1 LQVLAVWRVP
11 RGYRHEGNEVMI
23 KRHMQYFAVAGFF
36 AAGLMSSASAQD
48 TIKIGELKSY
58 KAQPAFLD
66 HYKKGWE
73 MAIEEI
79 NAKGGVL
86 GKKLEVISRDDG
98 ANPGEAVRVAEELV
112 TREGVAVIAGTFL
125 SHIGLA
131 VTNFAGQKKV
141 FFLAAEPLTDKITWQ
156 NGNKYTYRLRAT
168 TYMQT
173 AMLMPAA
180 IAAKKKRW
188 ALVYPNFEYG
198 QSAAENFK
206 TLMKKA
212 QPDVEFVTEQAPPLG
227 KIDAGAVAQA
237 IDDAKP
243 DAIFNVLFGGD
254 LAKFVREGNTRGVF
268 KDRTVVSLL
277 SGEPEYLDPLKDEA
291 PVGWVVTGYPW
302 DKIKTPEHL
311 AFVDAYKKKYNDY
324 PRLGSIVGYVTM
336 TSLAAGIAK
345 AKSTDTE
352 KLVEAFKDLKVDSPF
367 GPFRYRAS
375 DHQATMG
382 AYVGKIALE
391 GGKGTMADFK
401 YVDGATVLPSDAE
414 VIKLRPTESN

>member
-1 LQVLAVWRVP
+1 MRPTRHVFTLAL
-11 RGYRHEGNEVMI
+11 
-23 KRHMQYFAVAGFF
+23 AGSL
-36 AAGLMSSASAQD
+36 AAGLSLQAFAQQ
-48 TIKIGELKSY
+48 TIKIGELNSY
-58 KAQPAFLD
+58 KAQPAFLEP
-66 HYKKGWE
+66 YKRG
-73 MAIEEI
+73 IELAADEI
-79 NAKGGVL
+79 NDKGGVL
-86 GKKLEVISRDDG
+86 GKKIEIVQRDDG

-112 TREGVAVIAGTFL
+112 TREGVPLIAGTFL

-156 NGNKYTYRLRAT
+156 NGNRYTFRLRAT

-180 IAAKKKRW
+180 VAAKKKRW

-206 TLMKKA
+206 MLMKKA

-268 KDRTVVSLL
+268 KNRTVVSLL
-277 SGEPEYLDPLKDEA
+277 TGEPEYLDPLKDES
-291 PVGWVVTGYPW
+291 PVGWIVTGYPW
-302 DKIKTPEHL
+302 DKIKTPEHT
-311 AFVDAYKKKYNDY
+311 AFVDAYKKKWNDY
-324 PRLGSIVGYVTM
+324 PRLGSIVGYDTM
-336 TSLAAGIAK
+336 KSLAAGIAK
-345 AKSTDTE
+345 AGSTDTE
-352 KLVEAFKDLKVDSPF
+352 KLITAFRGLKVEGGPF
-367 GPFRYRAS
+367 GTFEYRAS
-375 DHQATMG
+375 DQQATVG
-382 AYVGKIALE
+382 AFVGKIAVKN
-391 GGKGTMADFK
+391 GKGTMSDFS
-401 YVDGATVLPSDAE
+401 YIDGAKVLPSDEE
-414 VIKLRPTESN
+414 VKKLRPAEAMK